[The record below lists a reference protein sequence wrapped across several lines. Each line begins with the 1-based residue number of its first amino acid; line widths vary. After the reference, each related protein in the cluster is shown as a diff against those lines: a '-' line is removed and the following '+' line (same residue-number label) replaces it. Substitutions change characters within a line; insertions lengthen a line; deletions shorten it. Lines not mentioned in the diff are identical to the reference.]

1 MSLKSRRR
9 QLPSEWWQIIYP
21 KSVLHHLS
29 SMGMFVQC
37 QNSWWHV
44 STSLKSLQ
52 HTPLSSK
59 YWHHFSL
66 HLQSLDKDSL
76 HLQLL
81 VGIFEILMSGY
92 SAMHP
97 WCLSYVA
104 LKNWCNFD
112 ASASANVE
120 CCRGFMTKM
129 NIGTALVQMKFWCGF
144 INIGTDLMRM
154 KCWRSFMAKMDVG
167 TTLVWIKCWRGFM
180 IKMNFGTALV
190 WMKCC
195 HGFMTEMNFGM
206 TSVWM
211 KCCHGFTTK
220 TTVGTTSVQMMVW
233 LQYECKC

>member
-1 MSLKSRRR
+1 MTSTSSRMMIDYIAEVSVASSLLYGHVRAMSKFLVACFDIFKVLLAFPCIFKVLIGTSCNFNVLLAFLKS
-9 QLPSEWWQIIYP
+9 QCLAIVLCTLDVWAMLP
-21 KSVLHHLS
+21 
-29 SMGMFVQC
+29 
-37 QNSWWHV
+37 
-44 STSLKSLQ
+44 
-52 HTPLSSK
+52 
-59 YWHHFSL
+59 
-66 HLQSLDKDSL
+66 
-76 HLQLL
+76 
-81 VGIFEILMSGY
+81 
-92 SAMHP
+92 
-97 WCLSYVA
+97 

-167 TTLVWIKCWRGFM
+167 TTLVWMKCWRGFM
-180 IKMNFGTALV
+180 IKMNFGTAL
-190 WMKCC
+190 
-195 HGFMTEMNFGM
+195 
-206 TSVWM
+206 VWM